1 MMANERQRRERKLIR
16 TRFIPHF
23 IHCGI
28 NYDINVVNI
37 YKTRKSSL
45 LKRAHY

>member
-1 MMANERQRRERKLIR
+1 MARERQRRERKLAR

-28 NYDINVVNI
+28 NYGINVVNI
-37 YKTRKSSL
+37 YKTTRESSL
-45 LKRAHY
+45 LKRAPY